1 MIQLGILGSTK
12 GTDLKAIHEAI
23 NQKVLNAKISV
34 IISNRPNA
42 YILKRADNYNIPN
55 CFISS
60 KNKSRTEFDSEIS
73 SKLKLHQVDLVLLI
87 GFMRILSF
95 EFCEEWNNKV
105 LNVHPSL
112 LPKYAGGMDINVH
125 EQVLKNKE
133 RETGCTIHLVTKDV
147 DMGPILLQKKC
158 TINNDDT
165 AESLKDRVQ
174 KLEGEAFIEVIKS
187 FNLNTKFKAVRKSL

>member
-1 MIQLGILGSTK
+1 MIKLGILGSTK

-42 YILKRADNYNIPN
+42 YILKRAENYNIPS

-95 EFCEEWNNKV
+95 EFCDEPLFFTSNIQ
-105 LNVHPSL
+105 LCLGH
-112 LPKYAGGMDINVH
+112 
-125 EQVLKNKE
+125 
-133 RETGCTIHLVTKDV
+133 
-147 DMGPILLQKKC
+147 
-158 TINNDDT
+158 
-165 AESLKDRVQ
+165 
-174 KLEGEAFIEVIKS
+174 VI
-187 FNLNTKFKAVRKSL
+187 

>member
-1 MIQLGILGSTK
+1 MIQLGIIGSTK
-12 GTDLKAIHEAI
+12 GTDLKAIQEAI

-34 IISNRPNA
+34 VISNRPKA
-42 YILKRADNYNIPN
+42 YILKRAENYNIPN

-60 KNKSRTEFDSEIS
+60 KNKSRTKFDSEIS

-95 EFCEEWNNKV
+95 EFCKEWNNKV

-133 RETGCTIHLVTKDV
+133 RETGCTIHLVTRDV

-158 TINNDDT
+158 TVSNDDT
-165 AESLKDRVQ
+165 VESLKDRVQ

-187 FNLNTKFKAVRKSL
+187 FNLNTKFKTERKSL

>member
-12 GTDLKAIHEAI
+12 GTDLKANHEAI

-42 YILKRADNYNIPN
+42 YILKRAENYNIPS

-158 TINNDDT
+158 NVSSDDT
-165 AESLKDRVQ
+165 VESLKDRVQ

>member
-12 GTDLKAIHEAI
+12 GTDLKAIQEAI

-42 YILKRADNYNIPN
+42 YILKRAENYNIPS

-158 TINNDDT
+158 NVSSDDT
-165 AESLKDRVQ
+165 VESLKDRVQ

>member
-1 MIQLGILGSTK
+1 MIQLGIIGSTR

-23 NQKVLNAKISV
+23 TQRMLNAKLSV
-34 IISNRPNA
+34 VISNRPNA
-42 YILKRADNYNIPN
+42 YILKRAENYNIPS

-73 SKLKLHQVDLVLLI
+73 SKLKLYQVDLVLLI

-133 RETGCTIHLVTKDV
+133 KESGCTIHLVTKDV

-158 TINNDDT
+158 NVSSDDT
-165 AESLKDRVQ
+165 VESLKDRVQ
-174 KLEGEAFIEVIKS
+174 KLE
-187 FNLNTKFKAVRKSL
+187 

>member
-12 GTDLKAIHEAI
+12 GTDLKAIQEAI

-42 YILKRADNYNIPN
+42 YILKRAEKYNIPS

-187 FNLNTKFKAVRKSL
+187 FNLNTKFKAVRKSI

>member
-23 NQKVLNAKISV
+23 NQRVLNAKISV

-42 YILKRADNYNIPN
+42 YILKRAEKYNIPS

-147 DMGPILLQKKC
+147 DMGPILLQK
-158 TINNDDT
+158 N
-165 AESLKDRVQ
+165 AL
-174 KLEGEAFIEVIKS
+174 
-187 FNLNTKFKAVRKSL
+187 